1 MGMLFN
7 SANTTKILQMLDHYF
22 GPGQLPNL
30 NANDFLHWPL
40 ANGTYSYLAGK
51 GLYFPQDQTL
61 NGKWK
66 TWLGKF
72 DKHLNQKKGN
82 NEKTATTVGNAIN
95 YAISNNLTQIEFF
108 AVPDNIP
115 QSTHISAEA
124 GQVAD
129 PGGAVS
135 EWITL
140 YTLTHDKVSNTVQ
153 RSPSK
158 KPKPKK

>member
-7 SANTTKILQMLDHYF
+7 TANTAKILQMLDNYF
-22 GPGQLPNL
+22 GPGQLTNL

-40 ANGTYSYLAGK
+40 ATGTYNYLAGK
-51 GLYFPQDQTL
+51 GLYFPNDQTL
-61 NGKWK
+61 DQKWM
-66 TWLGKF
+66 TWLQKF

-82 NEKTATTVGNAIN
+82 HENTATTVGNAIS
-95 YAISNNLTQIEFF
+95 YAISNHLKQIEFF
-108 AVPDNIP
+108 AVPDDIP
-115 QSTHISAEA
+115 NSTHISAEA
-124 GQVAD
+124 GQVTD
-129 PGGAVS
+129 PAGDVS

-153 RSPSK
+153 RSPGK